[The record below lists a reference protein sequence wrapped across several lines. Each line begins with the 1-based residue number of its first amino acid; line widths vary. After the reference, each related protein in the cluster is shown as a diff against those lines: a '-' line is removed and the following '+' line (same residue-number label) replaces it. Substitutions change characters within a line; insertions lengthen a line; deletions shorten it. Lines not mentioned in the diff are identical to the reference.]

1 MNQRTV
7 YIIIYLFIVGA
18 SLFLVYRFYMRLM
31 QEGGGSIINYALFIG
46 FAIFTYINFKKL
58 MVLFRGNKK

>member
-1 MNQRTV
+1 
-7 YIIIYLFIVGA
+7 VGA

-58 MVLFRGNKK
+58 MALFRGNKK